1 MQIERGL
8 KVKGFIKKL
17 RKKLS
22 DLDKPMIFYGKLA
35 VKALVFIHLLNNFM
49 IVVLTY
55 DNDDFIITTLV
66 YLLTSNIIVFKCVE
80 RLWR

>member
-1 MQIERGL
+1 MKR
-8 KVKGFIKKL
+8 FIKKL
-17 RKKLS
+17 KNKLS
-22 DLDKPMIFYGKLA
+22 DLDKPMIIYGKLA

-49 IVVLTY
+49 IVVLSY
-55 DNDDFIITTLV
+55 NNDGFIITTLV

>member
-1 MQIERGL
+1 MKR
-8 KVKGFIKKL
+8 FIKKL
-17 RKKLS
+17 KSKLS
-22 DLDKPMIFYGKLA
+22 DLNKPMIIYGKLA
-35 VKALVFIHLLNNFM
+35 IKGLVFIHLLNNFM

-66 YLLTSNIIVFKCVE
+66 YLLTSNIIVFKCIE